1 VPTPE
6 SAPLEPLSPYGAGKA
21 AAESY
26 LRLYERLHRVST
38 LALRMANVYGPRQ
51 DPHGEA
57 GVVAIFA
64 GAAAARRPVTVFGNG
79 RQTRDFVHV
88 RDVAAAFVLAAR
100 STVTGA
106 VNIATGRE
114 TSVVALA
121 RALGVEVL
129 FGPHRAGE
137 VARSCLDPSAAA
149 HTLGWRPRV
158 ALGDGLSGLCEPVA
172 A

>member
-1 VPTPE
+1 
-6 SAPLEPLSPYGAGKA
+6 
-21 AAESY
+21 
-26 LRLYERLHRVST
+26 
-38 LALRMANVYGPRQ
+38 
-51 DPHGEA
+51 
-57 GVVAIFA
+57 
-64 GAAAARRPVTVFGNG
+64 
-79 RQTRDFVHV
+79 
-88 RDVAAAFVLAAR
+88 
-100 STVTGA
+100 VTGA

-137 VARSCLDPSAAA
+137 VARSCLDPAAAA

-158 ALGDGLSGLCEPVA
+158 GLADGLSGLCEPVA